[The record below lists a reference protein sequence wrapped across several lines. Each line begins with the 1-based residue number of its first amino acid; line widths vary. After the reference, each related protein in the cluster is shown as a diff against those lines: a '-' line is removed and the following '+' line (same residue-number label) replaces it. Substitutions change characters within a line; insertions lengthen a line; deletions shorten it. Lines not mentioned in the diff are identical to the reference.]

1 MSCVSLSD
9 PTCRDGNVQFTS
21 ISLKAL
27 PDQVLINNINVYNI
41 EKSGFPTKS
50 DLRISTTGKHKRSLN
65 SKTYKSDNVFHI
77 IDQIKFSRLSL

>member
-41 EKSGFPTKS
+41 EKSGFPTKVTYAFL
-50 DLRISTTGKHKRSLN
+50 LRESIKEVSIVKH
-65 SKTYKSDNVFHI
+65 
-77 IDQIKFSRLSL
+77 IKVIMCFTLLIR